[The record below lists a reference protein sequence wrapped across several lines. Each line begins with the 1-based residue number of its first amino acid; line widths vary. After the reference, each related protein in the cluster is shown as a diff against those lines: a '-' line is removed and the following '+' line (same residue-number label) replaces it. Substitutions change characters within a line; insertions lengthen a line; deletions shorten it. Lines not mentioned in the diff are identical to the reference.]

1 MHYEV
6 VWPESGGDEVEV
18 GMAPTLLK
26 DKKIVTGKK
35 QK

>member
-1 MHYEV
+1 MRLL
-6 VWPESGGDEVEV
+6 WPESGSDEVEV
-18 GMAPTLLK
+18 GMVPTLLK